1 MGTLTVEARPGRRQG
16 PGEGPEW
23 SEERELQERQAA
35 GDWRPPGWRL
45 RALLTQGFSGL
56 STGIGQP
63 QSVGSG
69 LPESDSTAEKWQG
82 TAGEWWWGLS
92 CFPPS
97 VPILCPLFK
106 V

>member
-1 MGTLTVEARPGRRQG
+1 MGTLTVKARPGRRQG

-35 GDWRPPGWRL
+35 GGWRPPGWRL

-56 STGIGQP
+56 STGISSPIRWDLVFQGRIQQQKNGRGQ
-63 QSVGSG
+63 
-69 LPESDSTAEKWQG
+69 QG
-82 TAGEWWWGLS
+82 WWWGLS

-97 VPILCPLFK
+97 VPIL
-106 V
+106 